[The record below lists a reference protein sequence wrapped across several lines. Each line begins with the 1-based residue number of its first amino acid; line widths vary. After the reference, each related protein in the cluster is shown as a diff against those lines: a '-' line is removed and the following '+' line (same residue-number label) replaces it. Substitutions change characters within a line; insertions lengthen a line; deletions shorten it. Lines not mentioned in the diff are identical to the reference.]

1 MTVCVAAAGK
11 PGMGL
16 MGPMGLMGK
25 NVPAKSER
33 EKREAG
39 VLPRCPANVR
49 ENPCRPWIGLTI
61 NVLFIFLAA
70 DILMPFD
77 D

>member
-25 NVPAKSER
+25 NVHRYIGER
-33 EKREAG
+33 KAG
-39 VLPRCPANVR
+39 SRCIAALPGQCP
-49 ENPCRPWIGLTI
+49 
-61 NVLFIFLAA
+61 
-70 DILMPFD
+70 
-77 D
+77 